1 MFRLLYCG
9 KPQWTSCSGGFTPHF
24 FQVMQKCGCS
34 WQWVGLPHDMFVQ
47 YLNNP
52 SLPRNNGNVIH
63 HLTTFFVD
71 PSIPSLPFSGDPTK
85 MAWFDP
91 SIWGLSENRVSQY
104 VLMSQ
109 QSYLLVCKWI
119 CIYIYIYLF
128 IYLGG
133 IHNFQTR
140 PFGVNMFW
148 QSRLGR
154 NRGDQLTGRI
164 KTPTVASTN
173 LRQPFGES
181 EIPNLSLSK

>member
-1 MFRLLYCG
+1 
-9 KPQWTSCSGGFTPHF
+9 
-24 FQVMQKCGCS
+24 MQKCGCS

-109 QSYLLVCKWI
+109 QSYPLVCKWI

-128 IYLGG
+128 IYLFFLKFVYLHSNIRTCLAGAG
-133 IHNFQTR
+133 QPP
-140 PFGVNMFW
+140 PF
-148 QSRLGR
+148 S
-154 NRGDQLTGRI
+154 LTC
-164 KTPTVASTN
+164 
-173 LRQPFGES
+173 F
-181 EIPNLSLSK
+181 SLKPPSLDEFAICSY